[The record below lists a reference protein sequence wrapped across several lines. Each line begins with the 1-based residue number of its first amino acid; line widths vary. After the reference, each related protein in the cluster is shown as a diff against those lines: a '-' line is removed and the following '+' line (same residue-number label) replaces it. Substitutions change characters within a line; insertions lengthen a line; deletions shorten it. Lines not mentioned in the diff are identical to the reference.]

1 MERNEYERNI
11 FTICNL
17 LTSLQVN
24 SNVIT
29 KQKVCEVYN
38 IITLQRPDVPGYW
51 VTDSMEN
58 WGKQNGYELMFNVN
72 KHGKRKN
79 VMLVK
84 A

>member
-11 FTICNL
+11 IMLCDL
-17 LTSLQVN
+17 LKAN
-24 SNVIT
+24 YNVIT

-38 IITLQRPDVPGYW
+38 IITDKCPEVPGYYL
-51 VTDSMEN
+51 TDAMEN
-58 WGKQNGYELMFNVN
+58 WGKQNGYQLMFNVN